1 MARVVTAGQR
11 HDAIAF
17 NAVMADLRILREPVG
32 AL

>member
-1 MARVVTAGQR
+1 MVRVVTARQR

-17 NAVMADLRILREPVG
+17 NAVLADLRILREPTG